1 MYNIITMVEEIKGR
15 EVLLE
20 ETYDLDGEGRLD
32 VAVSKD
38 GENYQVIMAT
48 DISEPLVLHWGMSV
62 HSPFEWLLPPTSIHP
77 AGTIKIDDSAAQT
90 PFILHNNLN
99 QLNLQFKGK
108 EAPLGISFVLKKTD
122 VGHWL
127 KKSGQNFYIPV
138 RGLLQKGMYSFT
150 PEFSY
155 LAEKIIQAEMGHHSW
170 TLMHRFNLCHD
181 LLGRVRNDQE
191 ALALLFVWLRY
202 SSVRQL
208 SWQRNYNTKPRE
220 LSHAQDRLTLKLADS
235 YKSEPESRE
244 LIRLMITTL
253 GPGGEGQKIRD
264 EILNIMHRHHVK
276 EVSGHFMEEW
286 HQKLHNNATPDDI
299 VICEAYLKFL
309 RSNGDIT
316 LFYETLEAKGI
327 TRERL
332 ESFERPIMTS
342 PDFVPHLKE
351 GLIHDF
357 ENFLKILNSIHS
369 GTDLESAVN
378 AARYLLDGEMSE
390 LLEFIFQ
397 HRYDNKIQVVYLVEK
412 ITKTRNHLNK
422 LLNRD
427 QDNRRVRDQLYLD
440 LALEEFL
447 RVVIERNIHMH
458 IDRDQ
463 LVELISIALENL
475 SLSHDNSELSECFWH
490 WKRLKGLSRFS
501 QDWSL
506 HAKSVVDR
514 LGCVIGAFS
523 EHYYRLFQ
531 SKAEFLGKAF
541 HADSWVITLF
551 SEEIVRGRLTFIL
564 SMLVHLL
571 DPILR
576 KNAKLGNWQVISPGH
591 AIGKVEVVDALR
603 SIQGKSFDSS
613 TVIIADKVRGD
624 EEPPEGVNA
633 IITPETVDLVSH
645 VAVRARNAR
654 LLFATCYDK
663 ECLNRLKSLKGHLL
677 NLAVKASGDVIF
689 EEVAGE
695 MITAQPQTKLE
706 FKKITRPDFTTY
718 AISSEDFS
726 DRLVGSKSNNLTRL
740 QNKMPDWIHLPVS
753 VALPFGIFEE
763 VLAVDMNKEI
773 SKRYR
778 ELLDRIEENPGKMLS
793 ETRKILLALE
803 SPEGFFPN
811 ILRVM
816 EEAGLGR
823 PENLDDTWMCIK
835 RVWASKWNE
844 RAYLSRKARGI
855 PHDDLLMA
863 VLVQQ
868 VIEAEYAFVIH
879 TVNPF
884 TSDKNELYAE
894 VVLGLG
900 ETLVGNY
907 PGRALGVTFKK
918 ETLEPHLLSYP
929 SKSVGIFGGGH
940 IFRSDSNG
948 EDLARYSG
956 AGLYDSF
963 MLAQPRKAVLRYID
977 EPLVWDVD
985 FRRNILTSIAKI
997 GMIVEKVAG
1006 SPQDIEGAYAK
1017 GRYYI
1022 VQTRPQV

>member
-1 MYNIITMVEEIKGR
+1 
-15 EVLLE
+15 
-20 ETYDLDGEGRLD
+20 
-32 VAVSKD
+32 
-38 GENYQVIMAT
+38 
-48 DISEPLVLHWGMSV
+48 
-62 HSPFEWLLPPTSIHP
+62 
-77 AGTIKIDDSAAQT
+77 
-90 PFILHNNLN
+90 
-99 QLNLQFKGK
+99 
-108 EAPLGISFVLKKTD
+108 
-122 VGHWL
+122 
-127 KKSGQNFYIPV
+127 
-138 RGLLQKGMYSFT
+138 
-150 PEFSY
+150 
-155 LAEKIIQAEMGHHSW
+155 
-170 TLMHRFNLCHD
+170 
-181 LLGRVRNDQE
+181 
-191 ALALLFVWLRY
+191 
-202 SSVRQL
+202 
-208 SWQRNYNTKPRE
+208 
-220 LSHAQDRLTLKLADS
+220 
-235 YKSEPESRE
+235 
-244 LIRLMITTL
+244 
-253 GPGGEGQKIRD
+253 
-264 EILNIMHRHHVK
+264 
-276 EVSGHFMEEW
+276 
-286 HQKLHNNATPDDI
+286 
-299 VICEAYLKFL
+299 
-309 RSNGDIT
+309 
-316 LFYETLEAKGI
+316 
-327 TRERL
+327 
-332 ESFERPIMTS
+332 
-342 PDFVPHLKE
+342 LKE

-397 HRYDNKIQVVYLVEK
+397 HKYDNKIQVVYLVEK

-624 EEPPEGVNA
+624 EEPPEGVTA

-645 VAVRARNAR
+645 AAVRARNAR

-663 ECLNRLKSLKGHLL
+663 ECLDRLKSLKGHLL

-726 DRLVGSKSNNLTRL
+726 DRLVGSKSNNLIRL